1 MIPAQIQDK
10 QMLWNGFKDTS
21 KAAVQHGLHSQ
32 IISFTDMH
40 EWTKC
45 ASMCAWL
52 SLCVRK
58 DLFAS
63 LESFYN
69 MEAAAVPYSFLRKQ
83 PPCIRLIYTCLSI
96 EWLFPPTSSS
106 LLLSFLGDS
115 HILNSLC
122 MKNLIVQLLGAFHI
136 PNRCRDVTQTE
147 DISWITSLIQSYHI

>member
-1 MIPAQIQDK
+1 MVSLMVCQRIILWMTLHLFFIFALLYLYLFVSPACSLRIRAFERFLLLIWIKRLQNTSKCILIPAQIQDK

-83 PPCIRLIYTCLSI
+83 PPCIRLIYTCLSDR
-96 EWLFPPTSSS
+96 P
-106 LLLSFLGDS
+106 
-115 HILNSLC
+115 
-122 MKNLIVQLLGAFHI
+122 
-136 PNRCRDVTQTE
+136 
-147 DISWITSLIQSYHI
+147 